1 MLRHLREY
9 KRIGYC
15 PFSCISIMN
24 NHTEMK
30 KPKTEFESMVEIKI
44 SDRKTGKAQWCS
56 ESPLAVCS

>member
-1 MLRHLREY
+1 
-9 KRIGYC
+9 
-15 PFSCISIMN
+15 MN

-56 ESPLAVCS
+56 ESQLAVCS